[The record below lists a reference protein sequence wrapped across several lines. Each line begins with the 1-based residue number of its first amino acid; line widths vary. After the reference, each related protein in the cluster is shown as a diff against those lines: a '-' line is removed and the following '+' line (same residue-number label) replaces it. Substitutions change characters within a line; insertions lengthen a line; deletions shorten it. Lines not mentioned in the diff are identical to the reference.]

1 MMASLLFLLRV
12 GSQVVHLPPPPP
24 DHKTSQDRILE
35 SVGETDPFTWV
46 GSVKSLGEKLVLLF
60 ATNQLCEGL

>member
-12 GSQVVHLPPPPP
+12 GSQVVHLPP